1 MEFHRQPDDT
11 DAVWFLDTGA
21 SNHMT
26 GDAAAFAELDER
38 ISGKVKFGDGSLVDI
53 HGRGTVLFAVAEGQH
68 RALTGVYWIPRLR
81 SNVVSIGQL
90 DEIGCPTQV
99 EGGFMTV
106 RDRTKKTIVRVPRA
120 RNRLYPARLH
130 IVKPVCL
137 LAHAHDHAWLWHSRF
152 GHQHF

>member
-1 MEFHRQPDDT
+1 VEFRRQPDDT

-68 RALTGVYWIPRLR
+68 RALTGVY
-81 SNVVSIGQL
+81 VVSIGQL
-90 DEIGCPTQV
+90 DEIGCPSR
-99 EGGFMTV
+99 GWF
-106 RDRTKKTIVRVPRA
+106 
-120 RNRLYPARLH
+120 
-130 IVKPVCL
+130 
-137 LAHAHDHAWLWHSRF
+137 HDGA
-152 GHQHF
+152 